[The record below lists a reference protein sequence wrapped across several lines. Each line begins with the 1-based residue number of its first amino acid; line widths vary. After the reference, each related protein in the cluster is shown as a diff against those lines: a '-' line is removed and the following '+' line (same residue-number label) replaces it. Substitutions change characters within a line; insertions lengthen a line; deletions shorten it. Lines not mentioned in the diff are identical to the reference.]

1 MVFPRRDVRHTL
13 NDVIRGDSN
22 SPRLLPILSI
32 YLILFHFLK
41 VNNIYSPLTR
51 SSKMVKIFI
60 TGATGYI
67 GGDTLYELYNK
78 HPEYSYTA
86 LVRTAEKRKSVTDKF
101 PKVKTVQG
109 DNDSSDLLKE
119 EASKADI
126 VIREFYFFRLV
137 IYIR

>member
-1 MVFPRRDVRHTL
+1 MV
-13 NDVIRGDSN
+13 N
-22 SPRLLPILSI
+22 
-32 YLILFHFLK
+32 
-41 VNNIYSPLTR
+41 
-51 SSKMVKIFI
+51 IFI

-86 LVRTAEKRKSVTDKF
+86 LVRTAEKGKSVTDKF

-126 VIREFYFFRLV
+126 VIREFLLLIGLSSILTTQQIPQMPLITKEPLNLLLKVLPLATAPPNLATGFTPEAPV
-137 IYIR
+137 S

>member
-1 MVFPRRDVRHTL
+1 MFRL
-13 NDVIRGDSN
+13 SDS
-22 SPRLLPILSI
+22 LSSSQSLDI
-32 YLILFHFLK
+32 CL
-41 VNNIYSPLTR
+41 SLTK
-51 SSKMVKIFI
+51 SIKMVNIFI

-86 LVRTAEKRKSVTDKF
+86 LVRTAEKGKSVTDKF

-109 DNDSSDLLKE
+109 DNDSSDLLKK

-126 VIREFYFFRLV
+126 VIREFLLFWLDYSR
-137 IYIR
+137 IPTR

>member
-1 MVFPRRDVRHTL
+1 MV
-13 NDVIRGDSN
+13 N
-22 SPRLLPILSI
+22 
-32 YLILFHFLK
+32 
-41 VNNIYSPLTR
+41 
-51 SSKMVKIFI
+51 IFI

-86 LVRTAEKRKSVTDKF
+86 LVRTAEKGKSVTDKF

-109 DNDSSDLLKE
+109 DNDSSDLLKK

-126 VIREFYFFRLV
+126 VIRGFLLFWLDYSR
-137 IYIR
+137 IPTR

>member
-1 MVFPRRDVRHTL
+1 MV
-13 NDVIRGDSN
+13 N
-22 SPRLLPILSI
+22 
-32 YLILFHFLK
+32 
-41 VNNIYSPLTR
+41 
-51 SSKMVKIFI
+51 IFI

-86 LVRTAEKRKSVTDKF
+86 LVRTAEKGKSVTDKF

-126 VIREFYFFRLV
+126 VIREFLYFGLV
-137 IYIR
+137 VQVH